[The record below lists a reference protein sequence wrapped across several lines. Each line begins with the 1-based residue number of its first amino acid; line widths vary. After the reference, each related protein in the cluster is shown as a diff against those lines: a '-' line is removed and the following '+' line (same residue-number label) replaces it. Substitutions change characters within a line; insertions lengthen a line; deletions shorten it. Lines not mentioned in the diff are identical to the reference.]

1 MLLQQE
7 VHREL
12 SPPVEPSHA
21 STCVRVYTLYSLDG
35 LQTFPGQPEHRQL
48 RMPTGLSI
56 NGTRFIERLTRGTLT
71 FSCFQARLDHDP
83 VVRPQFNYPCNRGG
97 YSDPNYSKICLR
109 GAHTTKVVGFGEVS
123 SRSFYRHV
131 ARRLHSSRRRH
142 QKKNKKKVRGGGVC
156 CLAFYSVSVVLRA
169 AFITR
174 AIFETCD
181 YPSGNRQDVIPCFG
195 DFRLTCRHIDIPARV
210 GMPQWGTTCTA
221 ARSKLIAKPGPQ
233 KVYNPFATASNIPH

>member
-1 MLLQQE
+1 M
-7 VHREL
+7 
-12 SPPVEPSHA
+12 PSLVG
-21 STCVRVYTLYSLDG
+21 SEMCIRDR
-35 LQTFPGQPEHRQL
+35 PEHRQL

-142 QKKNKKKVRGGGVC
+142 QKKKKKFGGVVC
-156 CLAFYSVSVVLRA
+156 VALRFIRFPWYCVPLLLLARFSRPVT
-169 AFITR
+169 I
-174 AIFETCD
+174 
-181 YPSGNRQDVIPCFG
+181 
-195 DFRLTCRHIDIPARV
+195 RLEIDK
-210 GMPQWGTTCTA
+210 M
-221 ARSKLIAKPGPQ
+221 
-233 KVYNPFATASNIPH
+233 